1 MTSYHGGKQKFGKE
15 IAYEIFL
22 NSLDI
27 LEKQNNIEIKGY
39 CEPFCG
45 MMGVYQHI
53 HDIFDNKIKY
63 KAGDL
68 NESVILLWKKL
79 KNGWKPPKKIS
90 ENEYNE
96 IKNSRNSALKGYV
109 GHQYSFGGKYFK
121 GYAPK
126 YGKIFDSE
134 KVIDKLSIMGK
145 KFKDVEYKYGDYTQ
159 YSNLKNYIIYCDPPY
174 SNTESH
180 YTSSFDSEKFYDWC
194 IKMSKN
200 NIVFV
205 SEYKNP
211 RNFNLI
217 LSIKNKLTGISP
229 SQKKSKRKSK
239 KREEKLYIVN

>member
-79 KNGWKPPKKIS
+79 KNTTNIS
-90 ENEYNE
+90 T
-96 IKNSRNSALKGYV
+96 KGKGIEPISIPLLASYYV
-109 GHQYSFGGKYFK
+109 G
-121 GYAPK
+121 
-126 YGKIFDSE
+126 
-134 KVIDKLSIMGK
+134 L
-145 KFKDVEYKYGDYTQ
+145 
-159 YSNLKNYIIYCDPPY
+159 N
-174 SNTESH
+174 
-180 YTSSFDSEKFYDWC
+180 
-194 IKMSKN
+194 
-200 NIVFV
+200 
-205 SEYKNP
+205 
-211 RNFNLI
+211 
-217 LSIKNKLTGISP
+217 
-229 SQKKSKRKSK
+229 
-239 KREEKLYIVN
+239 